1 MSGNVHVHL
10 LPELM
15 PVGAVAGQ
23 TAVIIDV
30 LRASS
35 TIVTALDHG
44 AAGVIPCG
52 DPAEAKRLRLSAAA
66 SGVLLGGER
75 GGVRI
80 EGFDLG
86 NSPAEYTRDRVAGRR
101 IVFTTTNG
109 TRALLRCQDARHI
122 VIGCWLNLA
131 SLAEWLAAA
140 ATPVHLVCAGT
151 DGIVSGEDVLAAGA
165 IVQQLA
171 VLAGTEPSMNDSA
184 AIARGAAVQ
193 LLGTAMDDSAKLA
206 DYFSMTQGGR
216 NLIQINQQSDLP
228 MCAAISRLRIVPLLD
243 AASGELRVAETGSGG
258 QLSV

>member
-1 MSGNVHVHL
+1 MSGIVHVHL
-10 LPELM
+10 LPDLM
-15 PVGAVAGQ
+15 PARAVAGQ

-52 DPAEAKRLRLSAAA
+52 DPAEAKRLRASSAA
-66 SGVLLGGER
+66 SEVLLGGER

-80 EGFDLG
+80 DGFDLG
-86 NSPAEYTRDRVAGRR
+86 NSPAEYTQDRVDGRK

-122 VIGCWLNLA
+122 VIGCWLNLS
-131 SLAEWLAAA
+131 SLAKWLAATA
-140 ATPVHLVCAGT
+140 AEIHLVCAGT

-206 DYFSMTQGGR
+206 DYFRMTQGGR
-216 NLIQINQQSDLP
+216 NLIHINQQSDLP
-228 MCAAISRLRIVPLLD
+228 ICAAISSSDCVPLLD
-243 AASGELRVAETGSGG
+243 PVSGELRAAEAGN
-258 QLSV
+258 